1 MVNGVREAGRE
12 GGREV
17 VCVKNGKT
25 RIKEEQK
32 VKNTEVTKGESGK
45 GQTTKDEEER
55 GRRK

>member
-1 MVNGVREAGRE
+1 MESGRQGGKAG
-12 GGREV
+12 GKA